1 MFVSLKTKFSSKFYR
16 KLKNIR
22 FFLTCM
28 NETGLKF
35 YVQLKKV
42 GEEEDAVEEVIL
54 PGVDWESVCYQVL
67 NVNNLV
73 NSPQFASIL
82 INLPQFYLV

>member
-42 GEEEDAVEEVIL
+42 GEEEDAVEEL
-54 PGVDWESVCYQVL
+54 
-67 NVNNLV
+67 
-73 NSPQFASIL
+73 
-82 INLPQFYLV
+82 